1 MGYLVHFAWHRTQE
15 ESPMKNARA
24 ADIAAERI
32 AEGKY
37 FLIWIGLWVVALLA
51 LLPR

>member
-1 MGYLVHFAWHRTQE
+1 
-15 ESPMKNARA
+15 MKNAQA
-24 ADIAAERI
+24 SGNIGER
-32 AEGKY
+32 KY